1 MPSEG
6 ESGTVK
12 SPLGLELVII
22 VVVRVSLQS
31 KMGVSFKTTTKAVSD
46 AATQPSPLSLHANG
60 PSPRRMRTVL
70 TATTLCTVAF
80 CPRNSFAFIVAYRY
94 MGDSAALR
102 ARPSDEEIA
111 RRRAEK
117 TAAKKSA
124 PPTKH
129 QAVAANQKKERN
141 LEAEASALRDWAVR
155 PLVDI
160 GANLQA
166 RGDWDQVVALT
177 ERAALAGVE
186 WIVLTGCDIPGS
198 TKGVEYAE
206 RWSERGGPQRLYA
219 TAGVHPHE
227 AKAWD
232 NSSADIIRRLAA
244 SPVCISLGEAG
255 LDYDRM
261 LSPKETQLRV
271 FRAQA
276 DLARELSM
284 PLFVHVRERDEGEPL
299 GAYRDAL
306 HVLALSGIEPT
317 KCCIHCFTGDSAQL
331 ELVLE
336 FGAYVGFTGFVGIA
350 KRNAHTLAAIKS
362 NPGILDRIMCE
373 TDAPYM
379 LPDKTW
385 LPTAQIK
392 RLGVRGGKNEPAVLP
407 AVCRALAA
415 ALSTDTFKVDAETV
429 AQVTTRNAHAFFG
442 VAS

>member
-1 MPSEG
+1 M
-6 ESGTVK
+6 
-12 SPLGLELVII
+12 
-22 VVVRVSLQS
+22 
-31 KMGVSFKTTTKAVSD
+31 
-46 AATQPSPLSLHANG
+46 
-60 PSPRRMRTVL
+60 L
-70 TATTLCTVAF
+70 TATTLCAVAF
-80 CPRNSFAFIVAYRY
+80 CPHKSFAFVVAYRY
-94 MGDSAALR
+94 MGDSAALH
-102 ARPSDEEIA
+102 AKPSDEEIA

-124 PPTKH
+124 PPTQKR
-129 QAVAANQKKERN
+129 ADAPKKKERD
-141 LEAEASALRDWAVR
+141 LEAEASALRDWAVK

-166 RGDWDQVVALT
+166 RGNWDQVVALT

-206 RWSERGGPQRLYA
+206 RWRARGGPQRLYA

-227 AKAWD
+227 AKMWD
-232 NSSADIIRRLAA
+232 RSSEDMIRRLAA

-299 GAYRDAL
+299 GAYSDAVR
-306 HVLALSGIEPT
+306 VLALSGIDPT

-331 ELVLE
+331 EVVLE

-350 KRNAHTLAAIKS
+350 KRNAQTLAAIKS
-362 NPGILDRIMCE
+362 KPGLLDRIMCE
-373 TDAPYM
+373 TDSPYM
-379 LPDKTW
+379 LPDKSW
-385 LPTAQIK
+385 LPSAQIK

-415 ALSTDTFKVDAETV
+415 ALSTDTFNVDPETV
-429 AQVTTRNAHAFFG
+429 AQITTRNAHAFFG
-442 VAS
+442 VASSP